1 MKKIVPFLLLT
12 TISTFGQT
20 IKQDTYNKIKQLAK
34 YFPNGTELS
43 IGIIENSQRIFY
55 GLKKEND
62 SLVITSNQNK
72 LFEIGSI
79 TKVFTAIL
87 IADLSNKG
95 VVSLSD
101 DLQKYYSFKIKYD
114 NNQSKNITILSLCN
128 HTSGLPKNAPNSSRE
143 KSLNKKQL
151 STYLKK
157 GLKLE
162 FETGSKFG
170 YSNLG
175 FAILGDI
182 LCKSTK
188 KTYSV
193 LLKENILLP
202 LKMLQTSSDKKNID
216 ASLIVSGRDS
226 TGNMLQNPDY
236 GVYESAGAILS
247 SASDILNFLDYNFF
261 TKSSIDQDILL
272 AKQATYK
279 INDKVDIGLA
289 WDIYYKEN
297 DTIYFHDGATTGY
310 TSSLKFS
317 QNRQKGIIVLSNL
330 SGVGQLYENID
341 KISYVLLNEE

>member
-1 MKKIVPFLLLT
+1 MKKILPFLLLA

-20 IKQDTYNKIKQLAK
+20 VKKDTYNKVKQLTK
-34 YFPNGTELS
+34 DFPNGTELS
-43 IGIIENSQRIFY
+43 IGIIENSQRILY

-62 SLVITSNQNK
+62 SLIITDNQNK

-87 IADLSNKG
+87 IANLSNKG
-95 VVSLSD
+95 VISLSD
-101 DLQKYYSFKIKYD
+101 DLQKYYSFKIEYN
-114 NNQSKNITILSLCN
+114 NNQPNNITILSLCN
-128 HTSGLPKNAPNSSRE
+128 HTSGLPKKAPNSSSE

-151 STYLKK
+151 NAYLKK

-162 FETGSKFG
+162 FETGSKFE

-193 LLKENILLP
+193 LLKESILLP
-202 LKMLQTSSDKKNID
+202 LKMLQTNSDKNSID
-216 ASLIVSGRDS
+216 TSLIVSGRDS
-226 TGNMLQNPDY
+226 TGNLLQNPDY
-236 GVYESAGAILS
+236 SVYESAGAILS
-247 SASDILNFLDYNFF
+247 SASDMLNFLDYNFF

-272 AKQATYK
+272 TKKTTYK

-289 WDIYYKEN
+289 WDIYYKDN

-317 QNRQKGIIVLSNL
+317 QNKQKGIIVLSNL
-330 SGVGQLYENID
+330 SGLGQLYDNID
-341 KISYVLLNEE
+341 KISNVFLNE